1 VKDVL
6 ANFFAS
12 VILLLDNSFS
22 QGDWIVCGEVE
33 GTGVEMGLRRT
44 TIRAFDNALLSV
56 PNSELAGKP
65 IRNWSR

>member
-1 VKDVL
+1 MALAVKDVL

-33 GTGVEMGLRRT
+33 GTVVEMGLRRT
-44 TIRAFDNALLSV
+44 TIRAFDNALCPCLIQ
-56 PNSELAGKP
+56 N
-65 IRNWSR
+65 